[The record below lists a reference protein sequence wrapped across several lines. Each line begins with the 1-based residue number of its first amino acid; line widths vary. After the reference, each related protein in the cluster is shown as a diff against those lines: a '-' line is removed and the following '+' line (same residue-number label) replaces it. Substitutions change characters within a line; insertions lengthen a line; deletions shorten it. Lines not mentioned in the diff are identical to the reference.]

1 MTIKVN
7 GVEITEAQIANEQ
20 VRQTDTPSPRD
31 AAIQQLILHELLRTR
46 AREEGFDDEDEHMA
60 IAKLLDKELNYQPVD
75 QAACREFYD
84 QHPEYFQQSESASAA
99 HILFANEGD
108 ALAGSLVK
116 AKAEGILN
124 QLKTD
129 LSQFET
135 LAKEHSACPSGQQG
149 GNLGVFG
156 RGQMVPEFEQAV
168 FSTEAGALVPELVE
182 TQFGWHIILVRE
194 RHEKQQVPF
203 EEVEESLRQHLGQI
217 IAGQVMHDYLSKLV
231 AVAKI
236 EGYQM
241 PTA

>member
-7 GVEITEAQIANEQ
+7 GVEITEAQISAEQ

-46 AREEGFDDEDEHMA
+46 AREQGFDDEDEHMA
-60 IAKLLDKELNYQPVD
+60 IAKLLDKELQYQPVD
-75 QAACREFYD
+75 QAACRDFYN
-84 QHPEYFQQSESASAA
+84 QHPEYFQQSESAAAA
-99 HILFANEGD
+99 HILFAND
-108 ALAGSLVK
+108 SDPLAGTLVK
-116 AKAEGILN
+116 AKAEGVLA

-129 LSQFET
+129 PTQFEA

-156 RGQMVPEFEQAV
+156 RGQMVPEFEKAV
-168 FSTEAGALVPELVE
+168 FATAAGELVQDLIE
-182 TQFGWHIILVRE
+182 TQFGWHIILVQE
-194 RHEKQQVPF
+194 RNDSQQIPF
-203 EEVEESLRQHLGQI
+203 EDVEESLRQHLGQI
-217 IAGQVMHDYLSKLV
+217 IAGQVMHEYLSKLV
-231 AVAKI
+231 AVAQI